1 MCRFLWPDKEH
12 RQSINGFIVVIC
24 LIWIP
29 CRSVAAIKCGNEF
42 ADAHKFIL
50 TLNFV
55 MVHSL
60 VDYIIC
66 VESFSWADTKR
77 NETTTNSYANS
88 IIINNLA
95 TMTMLRH
102 RYKMSM
108 QMLCVCH
115 YTELWASSKIVRHRC
130 RQFLHTLRSHMRH
143 THTHANTT
151 NSKTYTLHTS
161 NTPSACCT
169 RATQFATLHTIPV
182 PSIFCFH
189 LFSFV
194 LRWKLKNIILTLNSL
209 ILLLLLLFSWCS
221 QC

>member
-143 THTHANTT
+143 THTHTQT
-151 NSKTYTLHTS
+151 PQIQKHTHYI
-161 NTPSACCT
+161 PLIHHP
-169 RATQFATLHTIPV
+169 RAVRAP
-182 PSIFCFH
+182 
-189 LFSFV
+189 
-194 LRWKLKNIILTLNSL
+194 LNSPHY
-209 ILLLLLLFSWCS
+209 ILFPCRLYFVFIYFRLSCAENWKT
-221 QC
+221 